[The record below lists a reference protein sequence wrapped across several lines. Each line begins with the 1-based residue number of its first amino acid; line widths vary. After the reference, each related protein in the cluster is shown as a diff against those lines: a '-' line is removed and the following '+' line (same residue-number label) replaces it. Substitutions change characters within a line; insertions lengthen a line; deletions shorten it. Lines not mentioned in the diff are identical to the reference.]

1 MFLRTAQSYSVV
13 NDGLYATIWNNS
25 LIIVHSGLIQC
36 TANTT
41 AYGRK
46 YRCTY
51 NDTNKD
57 YYNDIHL

>member
-1 MFLRTAQSYSVV
+1 MFLCTVQSYTVV

-25 LIIVHSGLIQC
+25 QIIVHSGLIQC

-46 YRCTY
+46 YRYTY
-51 NDTNKD
+51 DTNKD